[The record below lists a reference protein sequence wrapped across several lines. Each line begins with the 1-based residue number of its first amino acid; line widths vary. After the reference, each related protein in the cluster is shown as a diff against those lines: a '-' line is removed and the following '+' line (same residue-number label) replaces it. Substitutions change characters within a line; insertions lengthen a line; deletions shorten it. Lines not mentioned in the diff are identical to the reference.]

1 MPTDLGFRVVTRLHR
16 TAFDLTRGRLGGTV
30 AGLPVVKL
38 TTTGRKTGRQ
48 RETMLIS
55 PVHDADRVIIV
66 ASKGGAPRHP
76 TWYLNLRD
84 NPSVTITMLGESR
97 PMSAHTATAEEKAQL
112 WPEIVKAYKGYGG
125 YQEKTDRDI
134 PVVVLQPAG

>member
-1 MPTDLGFRVVTRLHR
+1 VPSDLGFKIVTSIHR
-16 TAFDLTRGRLGGTV
+16 AAFDLTKGRLGGR
-30 AGLPVVKL
+30 AGGLPVVKL
-38 TTTGRKTGRQ
+38 TTTGRKTGKR

-76 TWYLNLRD
+76 MWYLNLRD
-84 NPSVTITMLGESR
+84 HPEVVITMEGKTR
-97 PMSAHTATAEEKAQL
+97 AMTARTATAEEKAEL
-112 WPEIVKAYKGYGG
+112 WPKIVAGYKGYGG

-134 PVVVLQPAG
+134 PVVVLQPSG